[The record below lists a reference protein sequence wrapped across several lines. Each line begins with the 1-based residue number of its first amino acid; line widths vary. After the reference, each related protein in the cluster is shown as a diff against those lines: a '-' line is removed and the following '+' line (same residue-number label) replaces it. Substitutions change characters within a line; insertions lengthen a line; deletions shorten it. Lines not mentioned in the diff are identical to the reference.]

1 MLLYFLS
8 RELNMLSAILHR
20 QRKAAKEAAEAAR
33 QGAKT
38 GLEAVEAT
46 RRLYGVRLLIAGL
59 LWISIFL
66 IARGLLAMEIASPL
80 IRAAI
85 AVAPVPF
92 FIWYLVVWMKGVSQ
106 MDELERR
113 IELEALGFAFPAAL
127 VLLMTLGLLDVAI
140 TLNPDDFSL
149 RHVWAMLPLLYYIGL
164 WRARARYQ

>member
-1 MLLYFLS
+1 MLT
-8 RELNMLSAILHR
+8 AILHR
-20 QRKAAKEAAEAAR
+20 KRKAAKEAAEAAKLA
-33 QGAKT
+33 GKNA
-38 GLEAVEAT
+38 GEIVEAT
-46 RRLYGVRLLIAGL
+46 RRVYGVRLLTAGL
-59 LWISIFL
+59 LWVSIFL
-66 IARGLLAMEIASPL
+66 IARGLLALEFGTPL
-80 IRAAI
+80 IRSAI
-85 AVAPVPF
+85 ALAPVPF
-92 FIWYLVVWMKGVSQ
+92 FIWYLVAWTRGVKQ

>member
-1 MLLYFLS
+1 MLT
-8 RELNMLSAILHR
+8 AILHR
-20 QRKAAKEAAEAAR
+20 RGKAAEKAAEAA
-33 QGAKT
+33 KLT
-38 GLEAVEAT
+38 GKHAGEVVEAT
-46 RRLYGVRLLIAGL
+46 RRVYGVRLLVAGL
-59 LWISIFL
+59 LWVSVFL
-66 IARGLLAMEIASPL
+66 IARGLLALEFGSPL
-80 IRAAI
+80 IRSAI
-85 AVAPVPF
+85 ALAPVPF
-92 FIWYLVVWMKGVSQ
+92 FIWYLVAWTRGVKQ